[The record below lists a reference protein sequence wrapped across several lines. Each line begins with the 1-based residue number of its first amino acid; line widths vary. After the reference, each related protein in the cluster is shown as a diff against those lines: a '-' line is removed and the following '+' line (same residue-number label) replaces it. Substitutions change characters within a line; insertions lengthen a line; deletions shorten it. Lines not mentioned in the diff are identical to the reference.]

1 MKRNQVKEIDKWDLS
16 LLFKGDSDW
25 ENALR
30 SAQSAVSAL
39 PSLKD
44 TMTSSAD
51 ELYRTVRTIV
61 EVGEQIN
68 RIYTYANLRYSED
81 TSDNTARRL
90 IGQAQNI
97 LNDFSEAASFFDT
110 TLLTLSN
117 DDFERFLSESEGL
130 REYEI
135 TLRETFRY
143 KPHRLSLSEEKLLA
157 AFGKERETAENT
169 YQTLTDSDLKFGTV
183 KDENGN
189 DTELTNTNYIA
200 FMCSQEP
207 EVRRSAF
214 KTLYKTFKQFGN
226 TIASLYAGA
235 IEAEKVCAKV
245 RNYGSALEAS
255 LFSDHMTVDIYDN
268 IINSIGSSLGEL
280 FRYYRLKKKVFGQDE
295 LHIFDIY
302 RPMISGTTHKY
313 TYPEAVDEVLSA
325 VSIFGDEYVNI
336 LRDGYKK
343 RWVDVY
349 PTENKASGAF
359 SSGCPTSEPYIML
372 NFLGLDEDVSTLAHE
387 SGHSMHSYFT
397 RRNNPIQYADYTI
410 FVAEVPSTVNELILA
425 YYQLEHTDDRER
437 KLSILNN
444 LMELFKG
451 TIYRQAM
458 FAEFEKK
465 THELSEQG
473 EVLTE
478 EVISREYYR
487 VNEKYFGGEVVLDK
501 EIAYEWMRV
510 PHFYYNFY
518 VYKYAVG
525 LASACYIVDR
535 IRRGDEGALDDY
547 FAFLKL
553 GSTKDPIESLK
564 VAGVDITQ
572 PEVFQNAAKTFGHII
587 DMFEELYDMK

>member
-1 MKRNQVKEIDKWDLS
+1 MKRNQVNEKDKWDLT
-16 LLFKGDSDW
+16 LLFADDSDW
-25 ENALR
+25 KNALDT
-30 SAQSAVSAL
+30 AQSAVSDLPAL
-39 PSLKD
+39 RD

-51 ELYRTVRTIV
+51 ELCRTVRTIV

-68 RIYTYANLRYSED
+68 RVYTYANLRYSED
-81 TSDNTARRL
+81 TSDNNARRL
-90 IGQAQNI
+90 IGQAQN
-97 LNDFSEAASFFDT
+97 LLTAFSEASSFFDT
-110 TLLTLSN
+110 TLLTLS
-117 DDFERFLSESEGL
+117 DADFERFLTESDEL

-143 KPHRLSLSEEKLLA
+143 KPHRLSLSEEKLMA

-169 YQTLTDSDLKFGTV
+169 YQTLTDSDLSFGTV

-189 DTELTNTNYIA
+189 DTELTNTNYIM
-200 FMCSQEP
+200 FMTSNAP

-255 LFSDHMTVDIYDN
+255 LFSDHMTVQIYDN
-268 IINSIGSSLGEL
+268 IIDSIGSSIDEL

-295 LHIFDIY
+295 LHIYDIY
-302 RPMISGTTHKY
+302 RPMIGGCEHKY

-325 VSIFGDEYVNI
+325 VSIFGDEYVDI

-349 PTENKASGAF
+349 PTENKAGGAF

-397 RRNNPIQYADYTI
+397 RHNNPIQYADYTI

-425 YYQLEHTDDRER
+425 YYQLEHTDDRDR

-473 EVLTE
+473 EILTE
-478 EVISREYYR
+478 EVISREYYK
-487 VNEKYFGGEVVLDK
+487 VNEKYFGGEVVLDE

-535 IRRGDEGALDDY
+535 IRHGEEGALDDY
-547 FAFLKL
+547 FAFLRL

-564 VAGVDITQ
+564 VAGVDITR
-572 PEVFQNAAKTFGHII
+572 PEVFENAAKTFGSFI
-587 DMFEELYDMK
+587 DMFEELYNKE

>member
-1 MKRNQVKEIDKWDLS
+1 MKRNQVNEKDKWDLT
-16 LLFKGDSDW
+16 LLFADDTDW
-25 ENALR
+25 KNALDT
-30 SAQSAVSAL
+30 AQSAVSDLPAL
-39 PSLKD
+39 RD

-51 ELYRTVRTIV
+51 ELCRTVRTIV

-68 RIYTYANLRYSED
+68 RVYTYANLRYSED
-81 TSDNTARRL
+81 TSDNNARRL
-90 IGQAQNI
+90 IGQAQN
-97 LNDFSEAASFFDT
+97 LLTAFSEASSFFDT
-110 TLLTLSN
+110 TLLTLS
-117 DDFERFLSESEGL
+117 DSDFERFLTESDEL

-143 KPHRLSLSEEKLLA
+143 KPHRLSLSEEKLMA

-169 YQTLTDSDLKFGTV
+169 YQTLTDSDLSFGTV

-189 DTELTNTNYIA
+189 DTELTNTNYIM
-200 FMCSQEP
+200 FMTSNAP

-255 LFSDHMTVDIYDN
+255 LFSDHMTVQIYDN
-268 IINSIGSSLGEL
+268 IIDSIGSSLDEL

-295 LHIFDIY
+295 LHIYDIY
-302 RPMISGTTHKY
+302 RPMIGGCEHKY

-325 VSIFGDEYVNI
+325 VSIFGDEYVDI

-349 PTENKASGAF
+349 PTENKAGGAF

-397 RRNNPIQYADYTI
+397 RHNNPIQYADYTI

-425 YYQLEHTDDRER
+425 YYQLEHTDDRDR

-473 EVLTE
+473 EILTE
-478 EVISREYYR
+478 EVISREYYK
-487 VNEKYFGGEVVLDK
+487 VNEKYFGGEVVLDE

-535 IRRGDEGALDDY
+535 IRHGEEGALDDY
-547 FAFLKL
+547 FAFLRL

-564 VAGVDITQ
+564 VAGVDITR
-572 PEVFQNAAKTFGHII
+572 PEVFENAAKTFGSFI
-587 DMFEELYDMK
+587 DMFEELYNKE

>member
-1 MKRNQVKEIDKWDLS
+1 MKRNQVNEKDKWDLT
-16 LLFKGDSDW
+16 LLFADDSDW
-25 ENALR
+25 KNALDT
-30 SAQSAVSAL
+30 AQSAVSDLPAL
-39 PSLKD
+39 RD
-44 TMTSSAD
+44 TMTSSSD
-51 ELYRTVRTIV
+51 ELCRTVRTIV

-68 RIYTYANLRYSED
+68 RVYTYANLRYSED
-81 TSDNTARRL
+81 TSDNNARRL
-90 IGQAQNI
+90 IGQAQN
-97 LNDFSEAASFFDT
+97 LLTAFSEASSFFDT
-110 TLLTLSN
+110 TLLTLS
-117 DDFERFLSESEGL
+117 DADFERFLTESDEL

-143 KPHRLSLSEEKLLA
+143 KPHRLSLSEEKLMA

-169 YQTLTDSDLKFGTV
+169 YQTLTDSDLSFGTV

-189 DTELTNTNYIA
+189 DTELTNTNYIM
-200 FMCSQEP
+200 FMTSNAP

-255 LFSDHMTVDIYDN
+255 LFSDHMTVQIYDN
-268 IINSIGSSLGEL
+268 IIDSIGSSLDEL

-295 LHIFDIY
+295 LHIYDIY
-302 RPMISGTTHKY
+302 RPMIGGCEHKY

-325 VSIFGDEYVNI
+325 VSIFGDEYVDI

-349 PTENKASGAF
+349 PTENKAGGAF

-397 RRNNPIQYADYTI
+397 RHNNPIQYADYTI

-425 YYQLEHTDDRER
+425 YYQLEHTDDRDR

-473 EVLTE
+473 EILTE
-478 EVISREYYR
+478 EVISREYYK
-487 VNEKYFGGEVVLDK
+487 VNEKYFGGEVVLDE

-535 IRRGDEGALDDY
+535 IRHGEEGALDDY
-547 FAFLKL
+547 FAFLRL

-564 VAGVDITQ
+564 VAGVDITR
-572 PEVFQNAAKTFGHII
+572 PEVFENAAKTFGSFI
-587 DMFEELYDMK
+587 DMFEELYNKE

>member
-1 MKRNQVKEIDKWDLS
+1 MKRNQVNEKDKWDLT
-16 LLFKGDSDW
+16 LLFADDSDW
-25 ENALR
+25 KNALDT
-30 SAQSAVSAL
+30 AQSAVSDLPAL
-39 PSLKD
+39 RD

-51 ELYRTVRTIV
+51 ELCRTVRTIV

-68 RIYTYANLRYSED
+68 RVYTYANLRYSED
-81 TSDNTARRL
+81 TSDNNARRL
-90 IGQAQNI
+90 IGQAQN
-97 LNDFSEAASFFDT
+97 LLTAFSEASSFFDT
-110 TLLTLSN
+110 TLLTLS
-117 DDFERFLSESEGL
+117 DADFERFLTESDEL

-143 KPHRLSLSEEKLLA
+143 KPHRLSLSEEKLMA

-169 YQTLTDSDLKFGTV
+169 YQTLTDSDLSFGTV

-189 DTELTNTNYIA
+189 DTELTNTNYIM
-200 FMCSQEP
+200 FMTSNAP

-255 LFSDHMTVDIYDN
+255 LFSDHMTVQIYDN
-268 IINSIGSSLGEL
+268 IIDSIGSSLDEL

-295 LHIFDIY
+295 LHIYDIY
-302 RPMISGTTHKY
+302 RPMIGGCEHKY

-325 VSIFGDEYVNI
+325 VSIFGDEYVDI

-349 PTENKASGAF
+349 PTENKAGGAF

-397 RRNNPIQYADYTI
+397 RHNNPIQYADYTI

-425 YYQLEHTDDRER
+425 YYQLEHTDDRDR

-473 EVLTE
+473 EILTE
-478 EVISREYYR
+478 EVISREYYK
-487 VNEKYFGGEVVLDK
+487 VNEKYFGGEVVLDE

-535 IRRGDEGALDDY
+535 IRHGEEGALDDY
-547 FAFLKL
+547 FAFLRL

-564 VAGVDITQ
+564 VAGVDITR
-572 PEVFQNAAKTFGHII
+572 PEVFENAAKTFGSFI
-587 DMFEELYDMK
+587 DMFEELYNKE